1 MQNKSLQHFPHPLM
15 GDFFCQRGLLNLQFD
30 SKYGKTDKDASSIM
44 GGNSFGKERDYG
56 KNFFIRNLR
65 HERV

>member
-1 MQNKSLQHFPHPLM
+1 M

-30 SKYGKTDKDASSIM
+30 SKYGKTDKNASSIM